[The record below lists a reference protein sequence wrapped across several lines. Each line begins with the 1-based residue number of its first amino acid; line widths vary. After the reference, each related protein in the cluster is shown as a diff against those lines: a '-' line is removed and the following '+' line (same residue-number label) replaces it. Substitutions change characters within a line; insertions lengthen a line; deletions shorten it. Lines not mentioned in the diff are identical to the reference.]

1 MADPTTS
8 THGRDLLITAAASL
22 EDLVGHAGDAA
33 TDPAVAAYHRL
44 RAAVTAEPCDESDV
58 AAAEDALIATRA
70 SSHAGVGA
78 KLVELADHQGW
89 FANPNHY
96 QTRVIHSVLA
106 DLRGLEGRT

>member
-22 EDLVGHAGDAA
+22 EDLVGDAA

-70 SSHAGVGA
+70 ASPAGVGA
-78 KLVELADHQGW
+78 KLVELAAHEGW

-96 QTRVIHSVLA
+96 QTRVIHSALA
-106 DLRGLEGRT
+106 DLRGLEGRS